1 MNLTVALIS
10 TVFPEPASW
19 SRLGDVLTVAS
30 GLGATL
36 GVLPEIPLNGWAPA
50 DPEARDEDAEAPG
63 GPRHQAMAEAAAR
76 AGIGVVGGAIVRD
89 PATGRRHNTALVFD
103 ASGALVASYRKVHLP
118 EEDGFWETDHYQP
131 GDALSPVV
139 DGFGLRLGLQ
149 ICSDI
154 QRPEG
159 AHLLGAMGAEV
170 IVNPRATEA
179 TFFPR
184 WRTVF
189 VASAMTSATYVLSVN
204 RPPDGGRIPLGGPS
218 IAVAPT
224 GEILTETD
232 SPMAV
237 VTLERRVIEE
247 ARKGYP
253 GYLARRADLYAAGWA
268 ALPSTRLPHEG
279 R

>member
-10 TVFPEPASW
+10 TVFPERRTW
-19 SRLGDVLTVAS
+19 SRLADVLEVAS

-36 GVLPEIPLNGWAPA
+36 GVLPEIPLNDWAPA
-50 DPEARDEDAEAPG
+50 APDARDEDAEAPG
-63 GPRHQAMAEAAAR
+63 GPRHQVMAEAAAK
-76 AGIGVVGGAIVRD
+76 AGIGLVGGAIVRD
-89 PATGRRHNTALVFD
+89 PETGRRHNTALVFD
-103 ASGALVASYRKVHLP
+103 ASGTLVASYRKVHLP
-118 EEDGFWETDHYQP
+118 EEDGFWETGHYDP

-139 DGFGLRLGLQ
+139 DGFGLTLGLQ

-159 AHLLGAMGAEV
+159 AHLLGALGAEV
-170 IVNPRATEA
+170 IVNPRATEPA
-179 TFFPR
+179 FFPR

-189 VASAMTSATYVLSVN
+189 LASAMTSGTYVLSVN
-204 RPPDGGRIPLGGPS
+204 RPPDGGRIALGGPS

-237 VTLERRVIEE
+237 VTLERRVVEQ
-247 ARKGYP
+247 ARRSYP
-253 GYLARRADLYAAGWA
+253 GYLATRADLYARGWA
-268 ALPSTRLPHEG
+268 GVRGTRLPHEA
-279 R
+279 